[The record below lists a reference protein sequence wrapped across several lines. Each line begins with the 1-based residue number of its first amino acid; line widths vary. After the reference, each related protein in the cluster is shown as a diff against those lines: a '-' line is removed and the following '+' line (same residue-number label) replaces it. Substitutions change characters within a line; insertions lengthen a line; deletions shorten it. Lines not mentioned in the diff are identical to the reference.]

1 MMMNLKSFLSVS
13 FMLFA
18 CSAFSQ
24 YKGIEIEEVDNGGLV
39 PGKTYRVYITLAND
53 SDQVF
58 IAYGDSLHPLDI
70 HSSKPFYQSNQGGL
84 TTKNISR
91 KLTKENADVK
101 FDSWITIGAED
112 NYNNSTEVL
121 NIGEEFEKSGASLTT
136 KDGAWFCLPESP
148 SAYAGA
154 DKKVLLMQLTTAGS
168 VDGVFSIMGRTSEG
182 RNFQELN
189 IKLAIPAPKK

>member
-1 MMMNLKSFLSVS
+1 MKLKSLLSILL
-13 FMLFA
+13 MLIAF
-18 CSAFSQ
+18 STFSQ

-58 IAYGDSLHPLDI
+58 IAFGDSIHPLDI

-112 NYNNSTEVL
+112 NYNNNTEVL
-121 NIGEEFEKSGASLTT
+121 NIGESFEKNGSALTT

-148 SAYAGA
+148 SAYAGS

-168 VDGVFSIMGRTSEG
+168 VDGVFSIMGRTAEG
-182 RNFQELN
+182 KNFQEHN
-189 IKLAIPAPKK
+189 IKFAIPAAKK

>member
-1 MMMNLKSFLSVS
+1 MMMKLKSLLSIS
-13 FMLFA
+13 LMLVAF
-18 CSAFSQ
+18 SAFSQ

-58 IAYGDSLHPLDI
+58 IAFGDSLHPLDI

-112 NYNNSTEVL
+112 NYNNNTEVL
-121 NIGEEFEKSGASLTT
+121 NIGESFEKSGAALTT

-148 SAYAGA
+148 SAYAGS

-168 VDGVFSIMGRTSEG
+168 VDGVFSIMGRTAEG
-182 RNFQELN
+182 KNFQEHN
-189 IKLAIPAPKK
+189 IKFAIPAAKK